1 MHLRTR
7 VFTFL
12 FLGLLH
18 GTAVCA
24 QQYGQMYDRRYD
36 QNQTGYGVPTLEER
50 VAQLEKRLS
59 GNTLMEMYNRME
71 QLQAEVLKLRGENE
85 ELAHQLE
92 ELKKQQ
98 QTIYIDLDQRM
109 QQLSAGGSG
118 APQAPFDQSASP
130 DGTAPA
136 EATASQAPA
145 QPAPAPAGDPGNRQA
160 AYQKAFNTLKEGKYP
175 EAIKE
180 FKNFIAAYP
189 TGDYA
194 DNAHYWLAEAYYVSR
209 DFNTSR
215 DIFRKLIKDFP
226 QSAKVPDALL
236 KIGFIEYETGQKA
249 NAKELLT
256 EVVKRYPDS
265 SAAKLAEKRLDKLRQ
280 DAKR

>member
-24 QQYGQMYDRRYD
+24 QQYGPTYDRRYD
-36 QNQTGYGVPTLEER
+36 QIQGGYGVPTLEER

-59 GNTLMEMYNRME
+59 GNTLMEMYKRME

-98 QTIYIDLDQRM
+98 QTMYIDLDQRV
-109 QQLSAGGSG
+109 QGLSAGGSG
-118 APQAPFDQSASP
+118 APQVPFDESASP
-130 DGTAPA
+130 DGVAP
-136 EATASQAPA
+136 EDATAA
-145 QPAPAPAGDPGNRQA
+145 QPAPAGDPGNRQA

-209 DFNTSR
+209 DFNASR
-215 DIFRKLIKDFP
+215 EIFRKLIKDFP

-249 NAKELLT
+249 NAKELLS

-280 DAKR
+280 EAKR

>member
-1 MHLRTR
+1 MHLRTP
-7 VFTFL
+7 VLTFL
-12 FLGLLH
+12 LWGSLY
-18 GTAVCA
+18 GAIVYA

-36 QNQTGYGVPTLEER
+36 QDQTGYGVPTLEER

-59 GNTLMEMYNRME
+59 GNTLMEMYKRIE

-98 QTIYIDLDQRM
+98 QTMYMDLDQRM
-109 QQLSAGGSG
+109 QGLSAGVSG
-118 APQAPFDQSASP
+118 APQAPVDQSALP
-130 DGTAPA
+130 EDAAP
-136 EATASQAPA
+136 EDPTVSQAAA
-145 QPAPAPAGDPGNRQA
+145 QPAPALAGDPGNRQA

-194 DNAHYWLAEAYYVSR
+194 DNAHYWLAETYYVSR
-209 DFNTSR
+209 DFNASR
-215 DIFRKLIKDFP
+215 DMFRKLIKDFP
-226 QSAKVPDALL
+226 QSPKVPDALL

-256 EVVKRYPDS
+256 EVIKRYPDS

-280 DAKR
+280 EAKR